1 MCQYYPRYEEFRS
14 NFDKIEIWIK
24 FLISPVILT
33 DKKES
38 DHTGLGEFVVIVSR
52 IKHVKVGLRLNVTNN
67 FQDQRRLSI
76 VVLLVSCF
84 VGHPELWENDKR
96 GKSVNQPVAWIIKEK
111 SLATP
116 GAIASAEIHYN
127 KLKHFCI
134 FVYIVFP
141 ENINFPV
148 KVNLHLHST
157 KNSFKLKKCS
167 LVLTSFQSKFE
178 ANQSRGSW
186 IL

>member
-1 MCQYYPRYEEFRS
+1 M
-14 NFDKIEIWIK
+14 
-24 FLISPVILT
+24 
-33 DKKES
+33 
-38 DHTGLGEFVVIVSR
+38 VIVSR
-52 IKHVKVGLRLNVTNN
+52 IKHVKVGLRLNVTNK

-127 KLKHFCI
+127 KLEHFCI
-134 FVYIVFP
+134 FVFLYI
-141 ENINFPV
+141 
-148 KVNLHLHST
+148 
-157 KNSFKLKKCS
+157 
-167 LVLTSFQSKFE
+167 
-178 ANQSRGSW
+178 
-186 IL
+186 